1 MRRAYN
7 HHGGGLHHGGGHER
21 PRRAYEDD
29 GIGRIKM
36 SIPLFS
42 SKDNPDDYLEWEM
55 RVDQIFDGQRY
66 TEAKKVRAA
75 SIEFTGYAL
84 IWWNQL
90 CRAGGRPESWNQMKS
105 IMKRRFV
112 PEHFTRTLYTRLQ
125 QLRQG
130 NSSVE
135 EYYKEMEILL
145 IRTGVEEQEEATMA
159 RFMYGLNQR
168 YEIMSI
174 W

>member
-1 MRRAYN
+1 
-7 HHGGGLHHGGGHER
+7 
-21 PRRAYEDD
+21 
-29 GIGRIKM
+29 
-36 SIPLFS
+36 
-42 SKDNPDDYLEWEM
+42 
-55 RVDQIFDGQRY
+55 
-66 TEAKKVRAA
+66 
-75 SIEFTGYAL
+75 
-84 IWWNQL
+84 
-90 CRAGGRPESWNQMKS
+90 MKS
-105 IMKRRFV
+105 IMKRRFI
-112 PEHFTRTLYTRLQ
+112 PDHFTKTLYTHLQ
-125 QLRQG
+125 QLRHG